1 MSGPACGDVD
11 PEVFFGPVDSPV
23 GGPLLEWERRALAV
37 CGGCA
42 VVAPC
47 LREALRHPATV
58 QHGVVG
64 GMTAAAR
71 RVELATRGAGVAVAR
86 VKARAAVGQTRR
98 AAAAGRASAVP
109 VRAGVDKCQGAD
121 VAGVAR

>member
-1 MSGPACGDVD
+1 VTRTACGDVD
-11 PEVFFGPVDSPV
+11 PEVFFGPADSPV

-42 VVAPC
+42 VVASC
-47 LREALRHPATV
+47 LEEALRHPATT

-71 RVELATRGAGVAVAR
+71 RVELSTRAGVAVAR

-98 AAAAGRASAVP
+98 AAATGRASVVP
-109 VRAGVDKCQGAD
+109 VRAGVDECQGAD
-121 VAGVAR
+121 MAGVAR